1 MNALAAAALA
11 AGELICEF
19 DDAHRRS
26 VLAGMAGDAP
36 RSELVLV
43 YEALRARSAEVLST
57 RHPGRRPVLVRA
69 GAASL
74 HLIQSVGPSVRV
86 TTLTE
91 CLRTQSRGDGEV
103 CTRFAAVHAWH
114 FDATVYSDP
123 DAAFARL
130 PSGAATGSCE
140 PWRID

>member
-11 AGELICEF
+11 AGELICDF
-19 DDAHRRS
+19 KQD
-26 VLAGMAGDAP
+26 
-36 RSELVLV
+36 VLV
-43 YEALRARSAEVLST
+43 YEAMRARTAEVLSM
-57 RHPGRRPVLVRA
+57 RYPGRRAVQVRA

-74 HLIQSVGPSVRV
+74 HLIESVGASVRV
-86 TTLTE
+86 TTLTGCSAANQE
-91 CLRTQSRGDGEV
+91 P

-114 FDATVYSDP
+114 FDALVYSDP

>member
-1 MNALAAAALA
+1 
-11 AGELICEF
+11 
-19 DDAHRRS
+19 
-26 VLAGMAGDAP
+26 
-36 RSELVLV
+36 
-43 YEALRARSAEVLST
+43 
-57 RHPGRRPVLVRA
+57 
-69 GAASL
+69 
-74 HLIQSVGPSVRV
+74 VRV

-91 CLRTQSRGDGEV
+91 CLRKQSRGDDEV

-114 FDATVYSDP
+114 FDATVYWDP

>member
-19 DDAHRRS
+19 ND
-26 VLAGMAGDAP
+26 
-36 RSELVLV
+36 LVLV
-43 YEALRARSAEVLST
+43 YEALRARTAEVLST
-57 RHPGRRPVLVRA
+57 RAPGRRPALVRA

-74 HLIQSVGPSVRV
+74 HLIESVGASVRV
-86 TTLTE
+86 TTLTG
-91 CLRTQSRGDGEV
+91 CLESQPGADEEL

-114 FDATVYSDP
+114 FDAGVYSDP

-130 PSGAATGSCE
+130 PSGAAKGSCE

>member
-19 DDAHRRS
+19 K
-26 VLAGMAGDAP
+26 
-36 RSELVLV
+36 EEVLV
-43 YEALRARSAEVLST
+43 YEAMRARAAEVLSM
-57 RHPGRRPVLVRA
+57 RYPGRRGVHVRA
-69 GAASL
+69 GAAGL
-74 HLIQSVGPSVRV
+74 HLIETVGASVRV
-86 TTLTE
+86 TTLTG
-91 CLRTQSRGDGEV
+91 CLEDDDRP

-114 FDATVYSDP
+114 FDALVYSDP

>member
-1 MNALAAAALA
+1 VNPLAAAALA

-19 DDAHRRS
+19 N
-26 VLAGMAGDAP
+26 P
-36 RSELVLV
+36 ELVLV
-43 YEALRARSAEVLST
+43 YEALRSRSAEVLST
-57 RHPGRRPVLVRA
+57 RHAGRRTVQVRE

-74 HLIQSVGPSVRV
+74 HLIEGLGASVRV
-86 TTLTE
+86 TTLTD
-91 CLRTQSRGDGEV
+91 CLRSQQRGGEEA

-114 FDATVYSDP
+114 FDAGVYADP

-130 PSGAATGSCE
+130 PSGAAKGSCE